1 MCPAPVWVLSPGR
14 MGSVAPTHSSH
25 RAKCADQGGEIR
37 ELELSWKKSVS
48 LDRQDPTGRSA
59 GCSGIGAL
67 LGDGCPRS
75 RDAQALRERD
85 DEREGGRGWVGEQA
99 GGREQGR

>member
-1 MCPAPVWVLSPGR
+1 

-75 RDAQALRERD
+75 RDAQALRER
-85 DEREGGRGWVGEQA
+85 EMVRQKEA
-99 GGREQGR
+99 GLNSW